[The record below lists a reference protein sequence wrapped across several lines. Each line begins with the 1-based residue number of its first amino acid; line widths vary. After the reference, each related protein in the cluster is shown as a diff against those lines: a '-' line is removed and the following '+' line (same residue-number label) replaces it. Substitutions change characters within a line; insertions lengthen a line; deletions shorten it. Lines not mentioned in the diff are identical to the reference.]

1 MGDVRPPLDALQ
13 TQLTA
18 LVGEWEGA
26 LPPFGVVDGGPATV
40 LGQMSDRGLYAV
52 VTAAASLAR
61 KVDALTTAVYAEVAR
76 RSPREAGV
84 EGFARRFGFAS
95 PGRLAAAATG
105 GHFGRVMAQ
114 VAVGEEVAERIALT
128 GEPLPPLRAY
138 LAAAFHAGQ
147 VSVDAAHLI
156 VGMLNRVA
164 HCTDIAVLERA
175 ERDLTDYART
185 FTLDEL
191 KIIVGRMA
199 ATLDPDGLE
208 PRESEQFARR
218 SLTLRED
225 AKGMIHIRG
234 VLDPVT
240 GAPIKA
246 ALEAYVTA
254 HERTARGHNH
264 PGNPASP
271 AGATTSLADPAEP
284 ASTVPDESAP
294 TDRDES
300 ASADPATTAGGAV
313 DGAGGAVDG
322 AAVTDSPGPVPVEI
336 RSEAQMRADAL
347 SAFARHALG
356 CESRVPG
363 LPIITM
369 VVRVD
374 LEDLL
379 GALGAAGFATVD
391 GKSQPISAAAARQL
405 AAGATLIPA
414 VMGGPSLPLDLGRAT
429 RHFTKAQLLALWER
443 DGGCALC
450 GQTRWVEAHHVAW
463 WVRDHGPTDIG
474 NAVLLCC
481 HCHHRVHREGWR
493 IHITPDDARVWFI
506 PPPTVDPAQ
515 QPRPGHTF
523 HRRRAA

>member
-1 MGDVRPPLDALQ
+1 MGDMRPPLDALQ
-13 TQLTA
+13 AQLTA

-105 GHFGRVMAQ
+105 GHVGRVMAQ

-147 VSVDAAHLI
+147 VSVDAAYLI
-156 VGMLNRVA
+156 VGTLNRVA
-164 HCTDIAVLERA
+164 HCTDTAVLERA
-175 ERDLTDYART
+175 ERDLTEYART

-191 KIIVGRMA
+191 KILVARMA

-234 VLDPVT
+234 VLDPIT

-264 PGNPASP
+264 PGNLASP
-271 AGATTSLADPAEP
+271 PNTTPAPTDPAEP
-284 ASTVPDESAP
+284 AS
-294 TDRDES
+294 
-300 ASADPATTAGGAV
+300 ADPASTAGGAEEVAGGAV

-322 AAVTDSPGPVPVEI
+322 TAVTDSPGPVPVEI

-347 SAFARHALG
+347 SAFARHVLG
-356 CESRVPG
+356 CENRVPG
-363 LPIITM
+363 LPITTM

-374 LEDLL
+374 LRGLL
-379 GALGAAGFATVD
+379 GQLEGAGFATVD
-391 GKSQPISAAAARQL
+391 GKTQPISAAAARQL
-405 AAGATLIPA
+405 AAAATIIPA
-414 VMGGPSLPLDLGRAT
+414 VMDGPSLPLDLGRAT

-474 NAVLLCC
+474 NAVLLCS

-506 PPPTVDPAQ
+506 PPPTIDPTQ
-515 QPRPGHTF
+515 QPRPGHTL